1 MRKLG
6 EPDARGA
13 EAALAIL
20 GEAVTSANSVLGALD
35 ENAAQGG
42 IVLTRAQL
50 HEWAGLGRDL
60 TGPETARLARCI
72 PGSSIPEAIG
82 VIVRD
87 AMGLAAGDN
96 ARPGWGRPAA
106 APVAGPAR
114 RVSPRHRDG
123 GSRMPAASPGE
134 TWLPFRC
141 RTRPSRPPPVSVT
154 HNRSGN
160 ICVLMC
166 RAAHP
171 APARGRDPHDQAG
184 QSQPKGLASS

>member
-60 TGPETARLARCI
+60 TGPEIARLARCI

-82 VIVRD
+82 VIVSD
-87 AMGLAAGDN
+87 AMGLAAGDD
-96 ARPGWGRPAA
+96 
-106 APVAGPAR
+106 AGPAGEDR
-114 RVSPRHRDG
+114 QLPR
-123 GSRMPAASPGE
+123 
-134 TWLPFRC
+134 
-141 RTRPSRPPPVSVT
+141 
-154 HNRSGN
+154 
-160 ICVLMC
+160 
-166 RAAHP
+166 
-171 APARGRDPHDQAG
+171 
-184 QSQPKGLASS
+184 